1 MMGLEIALEAILDEF
16 PLDTSSV
23 VSVDSPGLD
32 EGSKV
37 FEVDVEASPLIPSG
51 VNAGRVFIV
60 DSSAMREVACHPSI
74 VGAPLEGLCL
84 EGAEVFSR
92 AFVGLRLFDVGGS
105 AVLHILRG
113 AAGYRV
119 ADALPVAI
127 PVISVR
133 TEYREAGYRAH
144 TDDARDISVTYR
156 DYPVDL
162 RLERVSTLIV
172 PDTFATGR
180 SAEAALLDL
189 MDSGLEPERII
200 LYGFMAVP
208 ALTKLGALCKSKGV
222 EMVSFAICDLT
233 QLAHNNY
240 DMPLYGFDESLHAS
254 QSELGRL
261 GSVVSLETLRG
272 MLPLYVAG
280 MDQPGDWSER
290 QRDLFNGLGNEAGDI
305 KGHLSKSIG
314 LVESL
319 REINSGQGWY
329 DEFHDEIAA
338 RELARLRE
346 ALK

>member
-1 MMGLEIALEAILDEF
+1 LDE
-16 PLDTSSV
+16 
-23 VSVDSPGLD
+23 
-32 EGSKV
+32 ESKV
-37 FEVDVEASPLIPSG
+37 FEVDVEVSPLIPSG
-51 VNAGRVFIV
+51 VNLGRVFIV
-60 DSSAMREVACHPSI
+60 DSRAMREVACHPSI

-84 EGAEVFSR
+84 EGAGAFSR
-92 AFVGLRLFDVGGS
+92 ALVGLKLFDVGGS

-162 RLERVSTLIV
+162 RLDSVSTLII

-189 MDSGLEPERII
+189 MGSGLKPERII
-200 LYGFMAVP
+200 LYGFMAIP
-208 ALTKLGALCKSKGV
+208 ALARMGALCHREGM

-240 DMPLYGFDESLHAS
+240 DMPLYGFDESLHTS
-254 QSELGRL
+254 KGELGRL
-261 GSVVSLETLRG
+261 GSVVSLETLKG

-280 MDQPGDWSER
+280 IDQPGDWSER
-290 QRDLFNGLGNEAGDI
+290 QRDLFNGMGNESGDI
-305 KGHLSKSIG
+305 KGHLLKSIS

-329 DEFHDEIAA
+329 DEFHDGIATH
-338 RELARLRE
+338 ELTRLRE

>member
-1 MMGLEIALEAILDEF
+1 LERALDAILGEF
-16 PLDTSSV
+16 PVDTSSIEP
-23 VSVDSPGLD
+23 VDSLGLT
-32 EGSKV
+32 EGSRA
-37 FEVDVEASPLIPSG
+37 FEVDVEGSPLIPSG
-51 VNAGRVFIV
+51 VDLGRVFVV
-60 DSSAMREVACHPSI
+60 DTRAMREVACHPSI

-84 EGAEVFSR
+84 KGAGAFSK
-92 AFVGLRLFDVGGS
+92 ALVGLELFDAGGS

-119 ADALPVAI
+119 ADALPVAT

-180 SAEAALLDL
+180 SAEAAFINL
-189 MDSGLEPERII
+189 MGSGLEPERII
-200 LYGFMAVP
+200 LYGFMAIP
-208 ALTKLGALCKSKGV
+208 ALTRMGTLCRREGI
-222 EMVSFAICDLT
+222 EMYSFAICDLT

-240 DMPLYGFDESLHAS
+240 DMPLYGFDESLYTS
-254 QSELGRL
+254 KGELGRL
-261 GSVVSLETLRG
+261 GSVVDLGTLRE
-272 MLPLYVAG
+272 MLPRYVAG

-290 QRDLFNGLGNEAGDI
+290 QRDLFNGSGNEAGDI
-305 KGHLSKSIG
+305 GGHLRKSIG

-319 REINSGQGWY
+319 REINSGQDWY
-329 DEFHDEIAA
+329 DELHDEIAS
-338 RELARLRE
+338 REMIRLRK